1 MNNKRYTKQYFV
13 NHPVFRLVAPVVY
26 GVLIYLLVLMI
37 NNTVA
42 QVNEL
47 FRSEEVYVFIVL
59 TFIAFESC
67 RLIIKL
73 LGKYTR
79 HDQGRFH
86 IPVQVITTTLVSVG
100 LVMTTLSLYFRYA
113 IGFSMGDTQ
122 ALIFMIIFTV
132 TVILYNILYLSHYYL
147 QKENTL
153 KIQAEIQ
160 QREILEMEMTEFQ
173 QDINPDLLYE
183 SLENLIGIMYRD
195 VDKAEDYI
203 DSLASAYRYVLTN
216 RHQEL
221 VPVASE
227 LDAGRN
233 LIRILNEKYFGQ
245 LRFETSLEETDADAR
260 LIPGSLPIILESI
273 ILTSRLTRFD
283 PVLIN
288 GSRYD
293 YSLFIHNKLHDRLI
307 QYEGSKVA
315 FNRLQKS
322 YALYSDLP
330 LIQVKAYQ
338 ESYTKLPVLKVEEGI
353 AINK

>member
-1 MNNKRYTKQYFV
+1 MSSKSYTKQYFV
-13 NHPVFRLVAPVVY
+13 NHPVFRIVAPVVY

-47 FRSEEVYVFIVL
+47 FSSEEVYVFIIL
-59 TFIAFESC
+59 TVVAFESC
-67 RLIIKL
+67 RLIIRL
-73 LGKYTR
+73 LSRYTR
-79 HDQGRFH
+79 NDHARFA
-86 IPVQVITTTLVSVG
+86 IPVQVLTTTCISVG
-100 LVMTTLSLYFRYA
+100 LVMATLSLYFRYM
-113 IGFSMGDTQ
+113 IGFSMSDTQ
-122 ALIFMIIFTV
+122 ALIFLIIFTV
-132 TVILYNILYLSHYYL
+132 TVLLYNILYLSHYYL

-153 KIQAEIQ
+153 KIQAEMQ
-160 QREILEMEMTEFQ
+160 QREILEMEITEFQ

-221 VPVASE
+221 VPIASE
-227 LDAGRN
+227 VDAGKN

-245 LRFETSLEETDADAR
+245 LRFETSLEDADDAR
-260 LIPGSLPIILESI
+260 LIPGSLPIVLESI
-273 ILTSRLTRFD
+273 IRNSIITRFEPFIIYCYRED
-283 PVLIN
+283 
-288 GSRYD
+288 D
-293 YSLFIHNKLHDRLI
+293 YLVIQNKLNDRLI